1 MILSGDT
8 MSFNFK
14 DYNFKNNLSILIILI
29 YLPIS
34 FTVGKK
40 KNYIFLIKS
49 LIVHNNILIIHII
62 SYK

>member
-40 KNYIFLIKS
+40 KKLYFPNKITHS
-49 LIVHNNILIIHII
+49 T
-62 SYK
+62 